1 MPPKVVFGNAHFE
14 GEDRGGWFVG
24 HFVSPTDDPRSNSIL
39 EVKWG
44 VYKAGESR
52 TQWARNVEATT
63 VSILVKGQFRLQ
75 FPDRDVLLACEGDY
89 VLWSPGIPHCWLAE
103 SDSTIVT
110 IRWPSKSGDSIGI
123 EE

>member
-1 MPPKVVFGNAHFE
+1 MPPKVVFGNAHLE
-14 GEDRGGWFVG
+14 GEGRGGWFVG
-24 HFVSPTDDPRSNSIL
+24 HFVTPTDDPRSNSIL
-39 EVKWG
+39 EVKWC

-89 VLWSPGIPHCWLAE
+89 VLWSPGVPHCWLAE

-110 IRWPSKSGDSIGI
+110 IRWPSKSGDSIAI

>member
-1 MPPKVVFGNAHFE
+1 MPPKVVFGNAHLE

-24 HFVSPTDDPRSNSIL
+24 HFVTPTDDPRSNSIL

-44 VYKAGESR
+44 VHKAGESR

-75 FPDRDVLLACEGDY
+75 FPARDVLLACEGDY

-103 SDSTIVT
+103 SDSTVVT

-123 EE
+123 Q